1 MTEVMSVQQTRP
13 RGITLK
19 IIESNTNQ
27 VASQVASFFLLK
39 VLKNNIWKG
48 DASVRD
54 STKRISDQ
62 AKLNGDSVTNSLKVT
77 DLFIYSFIG
86 FFFCEYNGYCIVCS
100 IYMILFSS
108 TIELLAGEA
117 EDIYIDL

>member
-1 MTEVMSVQQTRP
+1 M
-13 RGITLK
+13 
-19 IIESNTNQ
+19 
-27 VASQVASFFLLK
+27 
-39 VLKNNIWKG
+39 KNNIWKG
-48 DASVRD
+48 DTSVWD

-117 EDIYIDL
+117 EDIYIDLWRYIAILVLNNFIFLAYTATTELIQM